1 MEKDYSKV
9 PNTVAHL
16 GDDYTQFLGAVVPPI
31 FENTLFTRK
40 EKSFGYS
47 YTRVDNPTVKVT
59 EQKIAQLEKGNHALL
74 FASGMAAI
82 TASLMAML
90 SSGDHAVVVRS
101 VYTPVKA
108 FFDNTLSP
116 RYNIG
121 VTYVHGDDLNEF
133 EAAIKPNTK
142 IIYLESPS
150 SNIFLVQDIAAISKL
165 AHSKGIKV
173 LIDNTWATPYFQ
185 NPLDLGADVV
195 MHSASKY
202 LGGHSDIIAGVIAT
216 KDPELS
222 KFGWNERSTY
232 GACVDPMKAW
242 LLTRSLRSF
251 PLRMEQHCKN
261 GLKVAKFLEQHP
273 MIERVYYPGL
283 ESDPG
288 YELGKK
294 QMHGYS
300 GLMSFIA
307 KAPKEKVLQALKSMQ
322 YFEEGPSWGGYESLF
337 NFPGAGEPAQLAEID
352 IPSGLFRI
360 SVGLEDADSLC
371 ADLDNALN
379 TLQ

>member
-1 MEKDYSKV
+1 
-9 PNTVAHL
+9 
-16 GDDYTQFLGAVVPPI
+16 
-31 FENTLFTRK
+31 
-40 EKSFGYS
+40 
-47 YTRVDNPTVKVT
+47 
-59 EQKIAQLEKGNHALL
+59 
-74 FASGMAAI
+74 MA
-82 TASLMAML
+82 TL
-90 SSGDHAVVVRS
+90 SSGDHAVAVRS
-101 VYTPVKA
+101 VYLPIKG
-108 FFDNTLSP
+108 FFDNTLGP

-121 VTYVHGDDLNEF
+121 VTYVRGDDLNEF
-133 EAAIKPNTK
+133 EAAIRPNTK

-150 SNIFLVQDIAAISKL
+150 SNIFLVQDIAAVSKL

-202 LGGHSDIIAGVIAT
+202 LGGHSDIIAGALIT
-216 KDPELS
+216 KDPDLS
-222 KFGWNERSTY
+222 KFGWEERTTY

-288 YELGKK
+288 YKLGKK
-294 QMHGYS
+294 QMRGYC

-307 KAPKEKVLQALKSMQ
+307 KAPKEKVLAALKSLQ

-337 NFPGAGEPAQLAEID
+337 NFPGSGEPEKLAEID
-352 IPSGLFRI
+352 IPDGLFRI
-360 SVGLEDADSLC
+360 SIGLEDADSLC
-371 ADLDNALN
+371 ADLDSALN
-379 TLQ
+379 SLK